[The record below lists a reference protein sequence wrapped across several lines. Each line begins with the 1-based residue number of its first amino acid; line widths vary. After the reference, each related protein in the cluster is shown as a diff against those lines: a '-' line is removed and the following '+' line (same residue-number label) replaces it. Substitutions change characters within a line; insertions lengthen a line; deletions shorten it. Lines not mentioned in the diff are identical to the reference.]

1 MLANIIKKEFLE
13 NLLNQ
18 RFAIS
23 LVLAALISWTSA
35 FILTKNYNDE
45 VKDYYRRVNL
55 QNRMIDDYFHLRGW
69 DGGLMMPPKPAP
81 KLSCLVQGI
90 QRGLTILGSIDENPV
105 IVLFPFMDILFVI
118 GMIMSIAALILS
130 YDRLSGEKEAGTL
143 RLLLVSSHGRAK
155 LLLGKWVGG
164 LLSVVII
171 LVISL
176 LGSVLIAYTLSE
188 SSWTSTEWVT
198 LLALFVLSMLYCAV
212 FYSLGLVISA
222 KTHTPSDSIIL
233 ALVFWVLF
241 TIILPTVPPYIAN
254 VLHPVPS
261 PARVQYEAFVILKQE
276 EDAAIRKIQEP
287 YYAKGMK
294 DEEIRAMTKAEVD
307 KIVADYEDR
316 ADKLKTSAVRGSAKR
331 EGITALLHLLSP
343 FSSYALAGAEL
354 TATGALSQFDFY
366 DKANRYVG
374 ILYRGYLPKKE
385 EEAKR
390 ADPNF
395 TGTTKLDIRDRPGF
409 QYQEE
414 SITSRLLA
422 SAAHTAFLLI
432 YTVLFFVLAWK
443 AFLRY
448 DVR

>member
-1 MLANIIKKEFLE
+1 MLTNIIKKEFLE

-23 LVLAALISWTSA
+23 LVLAALISWTST

-55 QNRMIDDYFHLRGW
+55 QNRMIDDYFHLQGW

-90 QRGLTILGSIDENPV
+90 QRGLTIFGSIDENPV

-118 GMIMSIAALILS
+118 GIIMSIAALTLS
-130 YDRLSGEKEAGTL
+130 YDRISGEKETGTL
-143 RLLLVSSHGRAK
+143 RLLLVSFHGRAR

-164 LLSVVII
+164 LLSVSII

-188 SSWTSTEWVT
+188 SSWTTTEWIA
-198 LLALFVLSMLYCAV
+198 LLALFVLSALYCAV
-212 FYSLGLVISA
+212 FYSLGLMISA
-222 KTHTPSDSIIL
+222 KTLTPSDSIII

-241 TIILPTVPPYIAN
+241 TLILPTVPPYIAN
-254 VLHPVPS
+254 LLYSVPS
-261 PARVQYEAFVILKQE
+261 PAKVQYQVFFILKEE
-276 EDAAIRKIQEP
+276 EDAALRK
-287 YYAKGMK
+287 AT
-294 DEEIRAMTKAEVD
+294 TKAEAD
-307 KIVADYEDR
+307 KIIADYEAR
-316 ADKLKTSAVRGSAKR
+316 AEKLKTWTVRGSAVR
-331 EGITALLHLLSP
+331 ELITALLHSLSP

-354 TATGALSQFDFY
+354 TSTGALNQVDFY

-374 ILYRGYLPKKE
+374 MLYREYLPKRE
-385 EEAKR
+385 QEAKSR
-390 ADPNF
+390 DPNF
-395 TGTTKLDIRDRPGF
+395 TTTTKLDIHDRPRF
-409 QYQEE
+409 QYKEE
-414 SITSRLLA
+414 SVSYRLLA
-422 SAAHTAFLLI
+422 SAAHTIFLLI